1 MQAQILLVDDD
12 ASLLRLISIRLNSA
26 GYRVI
31 AADSGEQAL
40 AMLTVECPHLVITDL
55 RMPGMDGMALFEA
68 IHEHSPALPVMI
80 LTAHGNIPEA
90 VAATKRGVFSFLTKP
105 FDSKELLEH
114 VEKALALSAPPS
126 HREEGEEDDWRKDI
140 ISRSLVMQTVLSQAR
155 MIAES
160 DANVLILGESGTG
173 KELLAKAIHQ
183 ASTRRN
189 KPFMAI
195 NCGAI
200 PEPLLESELFGHSK
214 GAFSGAIANYKGL
227 FQAAHSGTLFLDEV
241 GDMPLALQVKL
252 LRVLQEKIVRP
263 VGAVESVAVDVRII
277 SATHR
282 NLEIEMA
289 AGNFREDLY
298 YRLKVIALEIP
309 TLAERR
315 EDIPLLVA
323 HFLVVVCKKN
333 KKRVTGFAS
342 EAMELLLAASW
353 PGNVRQLYNVVE
365 QAVVLCATPIIP
377 ASLVQ
382 KALQE
387 EPCKI
392 PSLIEARHRFEREY
406 LAQVLKMSNGNVSHA
421 AQLAQRNR
429 TDFYK
434 LLRRY
439 HLEPSM
445 FKASL

>member
-26 GYRVI
+26 GYRVL

-55 RMPGMDGMALFEA
+55 RMSGMDGMALFDA
-68 IHEHSPALPVMI
+68 IHERSPALPVMI

-105 FDSKELLEH
+105 FDSKELLDH
-114 VEKALALSAPPS
+114 VEKALALTAPPS
-126 HREEGEEDDWRKDI
+126 HGEDGEEDAWRKDI
-140 ISRSLVMQTVLSQAR
+140 ISRSLGMQTVLSQAR
-155 MIAES
+155 LIAES
-160 DANVLILGESGTG
+160 DANVLILGDSGTG

-252 LRVLQEKIVRP
+252 LRVLQEKKLYVR
-263 VGAVESVAVDVRII
+263 
-277 SATHR
+277 
-282 NLEIEMA
+282 
-289 AGNFREDLY
+289 
-298 YRLKVIALEIP
+298 
-309 TLAERR
+309 
-315 EDIPLLVA
+315 
-323 HFLVVVCKKN
+323 
-333 KKRVTGFAS
+333 
-342 EAMELLLAASW
+342 
-353 PGNVRQLYNVVE
+353 
-365 QAVVLCATPIIP
+365 
-377 ASLVQ
+377 
-382 KALQE
+382 
-387 EPCKI
+387 
-392 PSLIEARHRFEREY
+392 
-406 LAQVLKMSNGNVSHA
+406 
-421 AQLAQRNR
+421 
-429 TDFYK
+429 
-434 LLRRY
+434 
-439 HLEPSM
+439 
-445 FKASL
+445 